1 MNSFDKLD
9 KLEENL
15 SKRMG
20 FDDEDCEN
28 YVYCCFIEGKISV
41 RKVVNG
47 EDSDPVEALF
57 NDSWTLEDWKTFRD
71 RCLQE
76 LR

>member
-20 FDDEDCEN
+20 FDDDDVDS

-47 EDSDPVEALF
+47 EDSDPVEVLF